1 MAGVDV
7 RSLAEIRRRLGISQ
21 RELARRSGVSQSLIS
36 KIERGRV
43 NPSYEAVKRIM
54 RAVEEIRSELGG
66 GVSAADICTR
76 EIIYVESGEP
86 RSKAIELMNRHGI
99 SQLPVFSRGKPVGSV
114 SESTIVRKL
123 DEIRS
128 MEVAVEAV
136 MDEAF
141 PIIPE
146 NTSIEVLRELFKEY
160 PAVLLQKNGEITGIV
175 TRADLFKALNPE
187 LGRSCG

>member
-1 MAGVDV
+1 
-7 RSLAEIRRRLGISQ
+7 
-21 RELARRSGVSQSLIS
+21 
-36 KIERGRV
+36 
-43 NPSYEAVKRIM
+43 
-54 RAVEEIRSELGG
+54 
-66 GVSAADICTR
+66 
-76 EIIYVESGEP
+76 
-86 RSKAIELMNRHGI
+86 
-99 SQLPVFSRGKPVGSV
+99 
-114 SESTIVRKL
+114 
-123 DEIRS
+123 
-128 MEVAVEAV
+128 VAVEAV

>member
-76 EIIYVESGEP
+76 EIISVESGDP
-86 RSKAIELMNRHGI
+86 LSKAIELMNRHGI
-99 SQLPVFSRGKPVGSV
+99 SQLPVFSRGKPVGSI

>member
-76 EIIYVESGEP
+76 EIIYVESGDP
-86 RSKAIELMNRHGI
+86 LNKAIELMNRHGI